1 MIPLIAD
8 DHDLFIDLLA
18 THIVRTWPEA
28 PVHKATS
35 VDGAL
40 ARLAEHPEIDIAL
53 LDIVMPGMN
62 GLAGLTRIKQARPDL
77 PVALLSGQS
86 ERAVVEDGLRLG
98 AAGFVPKTISGEA
111 LIQAIRLMKSGEVYV
126 PYALMSQAPAA
137 AAEDA
142 ATDAGEDALSPREA
156 QVLDGLW
163 RGQSNKEIA
172 RELDLQEV
180 TVKLH
185 LRRLYRK
192 FGCRNRTEA
201 LRIGLE
207 RGLLKQASDA

>member
-18 THIVRTWPEA
+18 THIGRTWPDT
-28 PVHKATS
+28 PVYKATS

-40 ARLAEHPEIDIAL
+40 EQLAQHPEIDIAL
-53 LDIVMPGMN
+53 LDIVMPGMDGLG
-62 GLAGLTRIKQARPDL
+62 GLARIKQARPDM

-86 ERAVVEDGLRLG
+86 ERALIEEGLQMG

-111 LIQAIRLMKSGEVYV
+111 LIQAIRLMKSGEIYV
-126 PYALMSQAPAA
+126 PYALMSRQPAA
-137 AAEDA
+137 AAEPVD
-142 ATDAGEDALSPREA
+142 DGLSQREA

-163 RGQSNKEIA
+163 RGLSNKEIA

-192 FGCRNRTEA
+192 FECRNRTEA

-207 RGLLKQASDA
+207 RGILKRQPSTA

>member
-18 THIVRTWPEA
+18 THIGRTWA
-28 PVHKATS
+28 DSTVYKATD
-35 VDGAL
+35 VDEAVKQL
-40 ARLAEHPEIDIAL
+40 DAHPDIDIAL
-53 LDIVMPGMN
+53 LDVVMPGMN
-62 GLAGLTRIKQARPDL
+62 GLDGLQRIKQARPDM

-86 ERAVVEDGLRLG
+86 ERAVIEEGLRMG
-98 AAGFVPKTISGEA
+98 AAGFVPKTISGDA
-111 LIQAIRLMKSGEVYV
+111 LIQAIRLMMSGEVYV
-126 PYALMSQAPAA
+126 PYSLMTQAPEATVV
-137 AAEDA
+137 AEADD
-142 ATDAGEDALSPREA
+142 TLSTRET

-163 RGQSNKEIA
+163 RGLSNKEIA
-172 RELDLQEV
+172 RELNLQEV

-207 RGLLKQASDA
+207 RGMLKNSASSA

>member
-18 THIVRTWPEA
+18 THIGRTWA
-28 PVHKATS
+28 DSPVYKATD
-35 VDGAL
+35 VDAAL
-40 ARLAEHPEIDIAL
+40 KQLDAHPEIDIAL
-53 LDIVMPGMN
+53 LDVVMPGMN
-62 GLAGLTRIKQARPDL
+62 GLEGLARIKQARPDM

-86 ERAVVEDGLRLG
+86 DRAVIEQGLQMG
-98 AAGFVPKTISGEA
+98 AAGFVPKTISGDA
-111 LIQAIRLMKSGEVYV
+111 LIQAIRLMRSGEIYV
-126 PYALMSQAPAA
+126 PYSLMNRPA
-137 AAEDA
+137 EHPQEP
-142 ATDAGEDALSPREA
+142 AGDDTLSTRET

-163 RGQSNKEIA
+163 RGLSNKEIA
-172 RELDLQEV
+172 RELNLQEV

-192 FGCRNRTEA
+192 FECRNRTEA

-207 RGLLKQASDA
+207 RGLLKNNA

>member
-18 THIVRTWPEA
+18 THIGRTWSDS
-28 PVHKATS
+28 PVYKATD

-40 ARLAEHPEIDIAL
+40 QQLDSHPEIDIAL
-53 LDIVMPGMN
+53 LDVVMPGMN
-62 GLAGLTRIKQARPDL
+62 GLDGLARIKQARPEM

-86 ERAVVEDGLRLG
+86 DRAVIEEGLRMG
-98 AAGFVPKTISGEA
+98 AAGFVPKTISGDA
-111 LIQAIRLMKSGEVYV
+111 LIQAIRLMMSGEVYV
-126 PYALMSQAPAA
+126 PYALMTRKPEAPA
-137 AAEDA
+137 EGGVDDE
-142 ATDAGEDALSPREA
+142 TLSKRETE
-156 QVLDGLW
+156 VLDGLW
-163 RGQSNKEIA
+163 RGLSNKEIA
-172 RELDLQEV
+172 RELNLQEV

-192 FGCRNRTEA
+192 FECRNRTEA

-207 RGLLKQASDA
+207 RGLLKNTASSA

>member
-18 THIVRTWPEA
+18 THIGRTWSDS
-28 PVHKATS
+28 PVYKATD

-40 ARLAEHPEIDIAL
+40 RKLEAHPEIDIAL
-53 LDIVMPGMN
+53 LDVVMPGMN
-62 GLAGLTRIKQARPDL
+62 GLEGLSRIKSARPDL

-86 ERAVVEDGLRLG
+86 DRAVIEEGLRMG
-98 AAGFVPKTISGEA
+98 AAGFVPKTISGDA

-126 PYALMSQAPAA
+126 PYALMSRAPEAPAA
-137 AAEDA
+137 PAEDD
-142 ATDAGEDALSPREA
+142 TLSTRET

-163 RGQSNKEIA
+163 RGLSNKEIA

-192 FGCRNRTEA
+192 FECRNRTEA

-207 RGLLKQASDA
+207 RGLLKNSAGNA

>member
-1 MIPLIAD
+1 MVPLIAD
-8 DHDLFIDLLA
+8 DHDLFIDLLT
-18 THIVRTWPEA
+18 THIMRTWPDST
-28 PVHKATS
+28 VYSATS

-40 ARLAEHPEIDIAL
+40 EMLEKHPEIDLAL

-62 GLAGLTRIKQARPDL
+62 GLEGLARVKAARPDL
-77 PVALLSGQS
+77 ATALLSGNTS
-86 ERAVVEDGLRLG
+86 KAIIEEGLKMGAV
-98 AAGFVPKTISGEA
+98 GFVPKTISGEA
-111 LIQAIRLMKSGEVYV
+111 LIQAIGLMRSGEVYV
-126 PYALMSQAPAA
+126 PYSLMSAPADEA
-137 AAEDA
+137 EPAEDS
-142 ATDAGEDALSPREA
+142 TLSPREA

-163 RGQSNKEIA
+163 RGLSNKEMA

-192 FGCRNRTEA
+192 FDCRNRTEA

-207 RGLLKQASDA
+207 RGLLKSATSDA

>member
-18 THIVRTWPEA
+18 THIGRTWSDS
-28 PVHKATS
+28 PVYKATD
-35 VDGAL
+35 VDSAL
-40 ARLAEHPEIDIAL
+40 KQLEAHPEIDIAL
-53 LDIVMPGMN
+53 LDVVMPGMN
-62 GLAGLTRIKQARPDL
+62 GLEGLSRIKQARPDM

-86 ERAVVEDGLRLG
+86 DRGVIEEGLRMG
-98 AAGFVPKTISGEA
+98 AAGFVPKTISGDA
-111 LIQAIRLMKSGEVYV
+111 LIQAIRLMMSGEVYV
-126 PYALMSQAPAA
+126 PYALMTRTPEAPAA
-137 AAEDA
+137 IDA
-142 ATDAGEDALSPREA
+142 DETLSTRET

-163 RGQSNKEIA
+163 RGLSNKEIA
-172 RELDLQEV
+172 RELNLQEV

-192 FGCRNRTEA
+192 FECRNRTEA

-207 RGLLKQASDA
+207 RGLLKNTANSA

>member
-18 THIVRTWPEA
+18 THIGRTWPDS
-28 PVHKATS
+28 PVYKATD

-40 ARLAEHPEIDIAL
+40 GQLQAHPEIDIAL
-53 LDIVMPGMN
+53 LDVVMPGMN
-62 GLAGLTRIKQARPDL
+62 GLEGLARVKQARPEL

-86 ERAVVEDGLRLG
+86 DRALIEEGLRMG
-98 AAGFVPKTISGEA
+98 AAGFVPKTISGDA

-126 PYALMSQAPAA
+126 PYALMSRAP
-137 AAEDA
+137 EP
-142 ATDAGEDALSPREA
+142 TPSGGEDETLSQRET

-163 RGQSNKEIA
+163 RGLSNKEIA
-172 RELDLQEV
+172 RELNLQEV

-192 FGCRNRTEA
+192 FECRNRTEA

-207 RGLLKQASDA
+207 RGLLKNSVHSS

>member
-18 THIVRTWPEA
+18 THIGRTWSDS
-28 PVHKATS
+28 PVYKATD

-40 ARLAEHPEIDIAL
+40 QQLDSHPEIDIAL
-53 LDIVMPGMN
+53 LDVVMPGMN
-62 GLAGLTRIKQARPDL
+62 GLDGLARIKQARPEM

-86 ERAVVEDGLRLG
+86 DRAVIEEGLRMG
-98 AAGFVPKTISGEA
+98 AAGFVPKTISGDA
-111 LIQAIRLMKSGEVYV
+111 LIQAIRLMMSGEIYV
-126 PYALMSQAPAA
+126 PYALMTRQP
-137 AAEDA
+137 E
-142 ATDAGEDALSPREA
+142 TPGESGDDESLSKRETE
-156 QVLDGLW
+156 VLDGLW
-163 RGQSNKEIA
+163 RGLSNKEIA
-172 RELDLQEV
+172 RELSLQEV

-192 FGCRNRTEA
+192 FECRNRTEA

-207 RGLLKQASDA
+207 RGLLKNTASSA

>member
-8 DHDLFIDLLA
+8 DHDLFNDLLA
-18 THIVRTWPEA
+18 THIGRTWPDT
-28 PVHKATS
+28 PVYKATS

-40 ARLAEHPEIDIAL
+40 QQLASHPEIDIAL
-53 LDIVMPGMN
+53 LDIVMPGMDGLG
-62 GLAGLTRIKQARPDL
+62 GLARIKQARPQM

-86 ERAVVEDGLRLG
+86 DRALIEEGLQMG

-111 LIQAIRLMKSGEVYV
+111 LIQAIRLMKSGEIYV
-126 PYALMSQAPAA
+126 PYSLMSRQPAPAA
-137 AAEDA
+137 EPAD
-142 ATDAGEDALSPREA
+142 DGLSQREA

-163 RGQSNKEIA
+163 RGLSNKEIA

-192 FGCRNRTEA
+192 FECRNRTEA

-207 RGLLKQASDA
+207 RGILKRQPSTA